1 MSVTKII
8 LSNLNYY
15 AEKLN
20 IEPIELRRQII
31 AHDTTVNI
39 IVILVMV
46 GIVIAVFIYLLHDSY
61 SITGTE
67 LWNKK
72 DDTVYKN
79 NKWRRIFMYVLYI
92 TLLLITILSL
102 ILYALLSSV
111 IAPDYSIL
119 LNMLNN

>member
-39 IVILVMV
+39 MVILVMI

-72 DDTVYKN
+72 DATVYKN
-79 NKWRRIFMYVLYI
+79 NKWRRIVMYFLYI
-92 TLLLITILSL
+92 TLLFITILSL
-102 ILYALLSSV
+102 ILYALLSSI

>member
-15 AEKLN
+15 AQKLN

-39 IVILVMV
+39 MVILVMV

-72 DDTVYKN
+72 DSTVYKN
-79 NKWRRIFMYVLYI
+79 NKRRRIFMYVLYI
-92 TLLLITILSL
+92 TLVFIIILSL
-102 ILYALLSSV
+102 VLYALLSSV
-111 IAPDYSIL
+111 IAPDYSVL

>member
-15 AEKLN
+15 AQKLN
-20 IEPIELRRQII
+20 IEPIELRRQIM

-39 IVILVMV
+39 MVILVMV
-46 GIVIAVFIYLLHDSY
+46 GIVIAVFIYLLHDIY

-72 DDTVYKN
+72 DSTVYKN
-79 NKWRRIFMYVLYI
+79 NKRRRIFIYVLYI
-92 TLLLITILSL
+92 TLVFIIILSL
-102 ILYALLSSV
+102 VLYALLSSV

>member
-15 AEKLN
+15 AQKLN

-39 IVILVMV
+39 MVILVMV

-72 DDTVYKN
+72 DSTVYKN
-79 NKWRRIFMYVLYI
+79 NKRRRIFMYVLYI
-92 TLLLITILSL
+92 TLVFIIILSL
-102 ILYALLSSV
+102 FLYALLSSV
-111 IAPDYSIL
+111 IAPDYSVL